1 MTNPFRLPLFVAR
14 RYLFSKKRVA
24 AINIISAISVAGVA
38 FGTAAFLCTL
48 SVFNGFHDLIGS
60 LYTAF
65 DPEIEVVPTQG
76 KTAAADDPLLV
87 RMKADP
93 AVEAASA
100 CFEDHALILFRGR
113 PTIITLKGVDDNY
126 DKVTGIRSILY
137 GEGQYRLHNA
147 GVEYG
152 IPGIGLASSMGSINF
167 GQLQIC
173 TLRDGERINVVNPS
187 ENFNVADIYASGVC
201 FDVNQ
206 RKYDENY
213 MLTSIDFARNLFER
227 QDLITSL
234 ELKLKPSVDATRAKS
249 RLAQIGGERFK
260 VLDRIEQQAELY
272 SVQAIE
278 KLMAYLLLTFI
289 LLLACFN
296 VIGSVSMLILDKQ
309 NDIVTLRHLGA
320 TRRLVFRV
328 FHLEGCFIA
337 FLGAILGLVL
347 GLFLCWLQQE
357 FGLIRLG
364 GSEGNFIVDAYPV
377 SVYASD
383 IFLVLAT
390 VLVVGSLSIW
400 YPVHFLVRRF
410 WKEE

>member
-1 MTNPFRLPLFVAR
+1 MSSPFRLPLFVAR

-24 AINIISAISVAGVA
+24 AIHVISAISVAGVA

-65 DPEIEVVPTQG
+65 DPEIRVVPARG
-76 KTAAADDPLLV
+76 KTAAADDPLLQKM
-87 RMKADP
+87 RKDP
-93 AVEAASA
+93 DVQAASA

-113 PTIITLKGVDDNY
+113 PTIITLKGVDDDY

-137 GEGQYRLHNA
+137 GEGRYRLRHA

-152 IPGIGLASSMGSINF
+152 IPGIGLAGAMGSIDF
-167 GQLQIC
+167 GQIQIC

-187 ENFNVADIYASGVC
+187 ENFNVADIHASGVC

-213 MLTSIDFARNLFER
+213 MLTSLPFAQTLFER
-227 QDLITSL
+227 QGLVTSL
-234 ELKLKPSVDATRAKS
+234 ELKLRPGADPQRAKS
-249 RLAQIGGERFK
+249 RLAQTGGGRFK
-260 VLDRIEQQAELY
+260 VMDRIEQQAEIY

-296 VIGSVSMLILDKQ
+296 VVGSVSMLILDKQ
-309 NDIVTLRHLGA
+309 ADIVTLRHLGA

-328 FHLEGCFIA
+328 FHLEGCLIA
-337 FLGAILGLVL
+337 LLGALLGLAL

-357 FGLIRLG
+357 YGLIRLG

-377 SVYASD
+377 SVYGSD
-383 IFLVLAT
+383 VLLVLVT
-390 VLVVGSLSIW
+390 VLLVGSLSTW
-400 YPVHFLVRRF
+400 YPVRYLVRRF
-410 WKEE
+410 WRE